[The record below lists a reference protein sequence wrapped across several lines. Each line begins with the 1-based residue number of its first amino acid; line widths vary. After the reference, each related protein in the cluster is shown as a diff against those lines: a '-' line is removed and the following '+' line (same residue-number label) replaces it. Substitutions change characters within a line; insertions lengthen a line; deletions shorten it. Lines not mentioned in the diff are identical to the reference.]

1 MSQNINQ
8 EMLIFEGK
16 DYEEQLVNL
25 IQQAQYEILITCYIL
40 ENEKFGE
47 KILNLLLGKSKQGV
61 KVRLVVDG
69 FGSWDWID
77 KILPR
82 IKQENFEVRL
92 FHPLNWRVLGWNI
105 KRTFMRFNRRNHQKL
120 FVFDKRI
127 GLIGSRNINNEAI
140 QWRET
145 SIEIIGPSVI
155 TLISLFDIIWQRSH
169 DRFFKRYFPL
179 IRREVA
185 SKVSDSKHIFSNH
198 TRTLRK
204 KVQIATL
211 QKILNSKEE
220 IFITTPYFFPTS
232 KVMKALLRKGED
244 GVKISVL
251 LPKHSDVLIS
261 KWVSQYHY
269 ERLLKANVEIFE
281 YNPSMLHAKSMV
293 IDRWALIGSS
303 NFNRRSVFRDLELDY
318 SADNEGTVRGLIDQF
333 QKDAANSTKIH
344 HVPHMGLM
352 QKCFIMF
359 ITRFFSSWL

>member
-169 DRFFKRYFPL
+169 DRFFKRYFPG
-179 IRREVA
+179 IRWETHLKIA
-185 SKVSDSKHIFSNH
+185 SSKHIFSNH
-198 TRTLRK
+198 TFSLRK
-204 KVQIATL
+204 KIQRVTL
-211 QKILNSKEE
+211 QKIIEAKDR
-220 IFITTPYFFPTS
+220 IFITTPYFFPTR
-232 KVMKALLRKGED
+232 KVLSSMIARARS
-244 GVKISVL
+244 GVSVSVL
-251 LPKHSDVLIS
+251 LPQKTDVLIS

-269 ERLLKANVEIFE
+269 QRLLLAGVTIYE
-281 YNPSMLHAKSMV
+281 YNPKILHAKSMV
-293 IDRWALIGSS
+293 VDDWALIGSS

-318 SADNEGTVRGLIDQF
+318 AVDSPGTVQALITKF
-333 QKDAANSTKIH
+333 QEDLKSSTKIET
-344 HVPHMGLM
+344 VPHVFFL
-352 QKCFIMF
+352 KKWFIIF